1 MIRPKFDDEEEK
13 PLDPAVE
20 NVRKKL
26 VRFVAIN
33 LGLLFVALMAVVAA
47 IVYKTRSEAPAVAGT
62 PASDIPVPTGAVP
75 VPAGTVLEGEIAL
88 PAGAKIV
95 SQSLSG
101 SRLSFD
107 LELSDGSHSIYL
119 YDLAERRIVGRFTVS
134 AK

>member
-1 MIRPKFDDEEEK
+1 MTRPAFDHEEEK

-20 NVRKKL
+20 KVRKKL
-26 VRFVAIN
+26 VRFVAVN

-47 IVYKTRSEAPAVAGT
+47 IVYKTRTEAPTVVEA
-62 PASDIPVPTGAVP
+62 PASDIPVPAGAVA

-101 SRLSFD
+101 SRLSLG
-107 LELSDGSHSIYL
+107 LELSDGNRAIYL
-119 YDLAERRIVGRFTVS
+119 YDLAERRIVGRFAVT
-134 AK
+134 AQ